1 MENQVG
7 WFIVIGESIEV
18 VRIEGDEEI
27 VIEAGGKNYRVLK
40 VFRVTKVLKVFKSAK
55 FERVLRHYVG
65 AGDVGVVDLVWT
77 CGIGILIVNIV
88 GALEGVHRACGYHVG
103 VNVGVSNDLI
113 VGGEHLVGEVT
124 LVAIQLY
131 FCYLDVTDRVI
142 FLGFLKG
149 KAKQSLGVVKGD
161 VEVRIL

>member
-27 VIEAGGKNYRVLK
+27 VIEAGGKNYR
-40 VFRVTKVLKVFKSAK
+40 VLKVFKSAK

-88 GALEGVHRACGYHVG
+88 GALEGVHRACGYHFG
-103 VNVGVSNDLI
+103 VNVGISYDLI

-124 LVAIQLY
+124 LVAIQLD

-149 KAKQSLGVVKGD
+149 KAEQCLGVVEGD
-161 VEVRIL
+161 AEVRIL